1 MSEVHYFPRYSQKE
15 NMVTNNTL
23 LLFRR
28 LYNHSPIKFT
38 EFMNALFEN
47 NDIVLNTTVK
57 FKQQEKASSGSVP
70 DGYIEQESI
79 KVVIET
85 KLYGQKNLPQIKKHW
100 DGFENEDQQIFLWIN
115 KEPISGDYLDKIN
128 KVLNTYNDD
137 NQQNIQFVATT
148 FKDICNSF
156 NNVLND
162 YDLEM
167 KGLIDDYESFCNE
180 TNLIDNS
187 DSKIRVV
194 LTGKTLEQN
203 LKYNVYYNPA
213 DRGYQNTK
221 YLGLYKEKAVRA
233 IGEFSCIVDAQ
244 YIPKADKIDIIKEVK
259 GSVTE
264 EQKEIIKEVTIEAKH
279 KYGYQLEEGRRFFF
293 VDKYYETNYMKKSKG
308 AVQGTRY
315 IDLPEIDGIDQD
327 MSAADI
333 AELLNGKTWE
343 I

>member
-28 LYNHSPIKFT
+28 LYNHSPVKFT

-100 DGFENEDQQIFLWIN
+100 DSFENENQQIFLLIN
-115 KEPISGDYLDKIN
+115 KESTSSDYLNEIN
-128 KVLNTYNDD
+128 NVLNTYNDE

-162 YDLEM
+162 YELEM
-167 KGLIDDYESFCNE
+167 RDLIDDYELFCNE

-203 LKYNVYYNPA
+203 LKYNVYYNPS

-221 YLGLYKEKAVRA
+221 YLGLYKDKSVQA
-233 IGEFSCIVDAQ
+233 IGKISCIVDAQ
-244 YIPKADKIDIIKEVK
+244 YIPEEERVDIIKELK

-264 EQKEIIKEVTIEAKH
+264 EQKEIIKEVAIEAKH
-279 KYGYQLEEGRRFFF
+279 KYGYQLEEGRRYFF
-293 VDKYYETNYMKKSKG
+293 VDKYYETNFMKKSKG

-315 IDLPEIDGIDQD
+315 IDLSDMEGFDQD
-327 MSAADI
+327 MSAEDVAN
-333 AELLNGKTWE
+333 LLNGEVWG